1 MSLSQSSAPVSMP
14 QYLAQCA
21 VSAYSAAQNLARLV
35 AQPVLRVALAVPF
48 LFSGLTKWDGFLNPA
63 PAAAYL
69 FENEFKL
76 HLFGGLY
83 SLPFPDTLAY
93 VDGLAEVTLPV
104 LLVIGLGTRFAAF
117 GLLIMTAVIELVVP
131 EGWANF
137 HLPWAALALAIIAIG
152 PGVLSLDHWLAR
164 WIQAGSTKLSAGQS
178 GT

>member
-1 MSLSQSSAPVSMP
+1 MP
-14 QYLAQCA
+14 QFMAQYA
-21 VSAYSAAQNLARLV
+21 VSAYSGAQDLARLI

-93 VDGLAEVTLPV
+93 IDGIAEVVLPV

-117 GLLIMTAVIELVVP
+117 GLLMMTAVIELVVP

-152 PGVLSLDHWLAR
+152 PGALSLDHWLAKWGNR
-164 WIQAGSTKLSAGQS
+164 GANKLAVGQS